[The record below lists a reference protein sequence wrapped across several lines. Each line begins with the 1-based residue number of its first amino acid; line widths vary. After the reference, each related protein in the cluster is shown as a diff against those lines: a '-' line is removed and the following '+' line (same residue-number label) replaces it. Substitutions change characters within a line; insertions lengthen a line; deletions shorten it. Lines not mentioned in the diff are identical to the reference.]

1 MDAPADISEAL
12 VACLC
17 AQWCGT
23 CREFRPAFEALR
35 AQRGLRAVWIDIED
49 DADRVGDVDIETFPT
64 LLVVAGGHARFFGA
78 VTPHAGVV
86 ADLVARARRGALAP
100 ISGDEAVRALA
111 DAIVDCFTRDYA
123 RTDEEAPS
131 KP

>member
-1 MDAPADISEAL
+1 VDAPADIPEAV

-23 CREFRPAFEALR
+23 CREFRPAFEALQ
-35 AQRGLRAVWIDIED
+35 AQGLRAMWIDIED
-49 DADRVGDVDIETFPT
+49 EADRVGDVHIEIFPT
-64 LLVVAGGHARFFGA
+64 LLIVAGGHARFFGA

-86 ADLVARARRGALAP
+86 ADLVSRARRGALAP
-100 ISGDEAVRALA
+100 IAGDEAVRVLA
-111 DAIVDCFTRDYA
+111 DAIVNGFTRDDA
-123 RTDEEAPS
+123 HTNEEAPS